1 MKKFMVKV
9 TNGPP
14 MKDRIRDLLLLGMV
28 IALLIPAATAA
39 DIYITVTAD
48 DPTEYRGLRVATV
61 DALDPLETDASLVT
75 LEGDNL
81 TVIPCPTFGTIT
93 RIFDPASGT
102 YRGGR
107 VTITE
112 NKSFDGSTLPDDYRI
127 VTGRT
132 IPNFTMHV
140 PNRSGNVL
148 MVRSLGSPEEGID
161 FARFF
166 EAAEELG
173 YLFTDDAIIYSNTT
187 GISAYGNIDTQDYD
201 RNDLNRTLKRNE
213 VDLANFSADSD
224 MVRSMMEAWPYTRP
238 EAGEYLLTA
247 VQYDSENET
256 LHVLAAM
263 PVLILDGNPTVAW
276 NDDRQGAGATVS
288 FGEGVDRTAYIL
300 LESNMT
306 YDLTVRVDTREFVS
320 RPIPTSVTDLV
331 SLLQT
336 AADEASPVAYTLT
349 RSGTPA
355 ADDAGSGI
363 VIAPGHGLSGRAD
376 GPEVEIGAEALATL
390 NPGTYS
396 LYALGMEGGEI
407 VAVDYREVEVR
418 AAS

>member
-1 MKKFMVKV
+1 
-9 TNGPP
+9 
-14 MKDRIRDLLLLGMV
+14 MKDPIRDLLLLGMV
-28 IALLIPAATAA
+28 IALLIPAAATA
-39 DIYITVTAD
+39 DTYITVTAD

-61 DALDPLETDASLVT
+61 DALDPLETEASLVT

-81 TVIPCPTFGTIT
+81 TIIPCPAFGTIT

-102 YRGGR
+102 YHGAK
-107 VTITE
+107 VTIAE

-132 IPNFTMHV
+132 IPNFTMHI
-140 PNRSGNVL
+140 PSRSGNVL
-148 MVRSLGSPEEGID
+148 MVRSLGSPEEDIN

-166 EAAEELG
+166 EAAEEQG
-173 YLFTDDAIIYSNTT
+173 YLFTDNSVLYSNTT
-187 GISAYGNIDTQDYD
+187 GISAYGIDMRDYD
-201 RNDLNRTLKRNE
+201 RNDLNLTLKRNE
-213 VDLANFSADSD
+213 VDLANFSADSG
-224 MVRSMMEAWPYTRP
+224 MVQSMMEAWPYTRP

-247 VQYDSENET
+247 VQYDSANET

-263 PVLILDGNPTVAW
+263 PVLILDSNPIVAW
-276 NDDRQGAGATVS
+276 NDRQGAGATVS
-288 FGEGVDRTAYIL
+288 FGEGVNRTAYIL
-300 LESNMT
+300 LESNIT

-336 AADEASPVAYTLT
+336 AANETRPVAYTLT
-349 RSGTPA
+349 RNGTPA

-363 VIAPGHGLSGRAD
+363 VIAPGHGLSGCAD
-376 GPEVEIGAEALATL
+376 GPEVEIGAEALAAL

-407 VAVDYREVEVR
+407 VAVDYREVEVQ
-418 AAS
+418 APS